1 MVAAGEPSS
10 QPPVISFTPAAVE
23 KLTEVAASHGRP
35 LAGFR
40 LQIVAR
46 VEGQFQHVLSLLPE
60 GVQAAGDVQVEAQGL
75 RVFMDP
81 RSAPYL
87 DGVQIDYHYRGPE
100 VSGLMYL
107 NPNPLWYDEREL
119 QIQDIFD
126 NEINPAIAS
135 HGGFV
140 TLLGVA
146 GATAYVQ
153 LGGGCQGCGLAD
165 VTLKQGIERTIL
177 EEVEGIERVVDET
190 DHDAGQNPY
199 HQPAKK

>member
-1 MVAAGEPSS
+1 MVTPANPPD
-10 QPPVISFTPAAVE
+10 QPPAISFTPGAVE
-23 KLTEVAASHGRP
+23 KLREVAASQDRP

-40 LQIVAR
+40 LQIVGR
-46 VEGQFQHVLSLLPE
+46 LSGEFQHVLSLLAEGAQTPE
-60 GVQAAGDVQVEAQGL
+60 DVRTEAQGL

-87 DGVQIDYHYRGPE
+87 RGVQIDYQYRGPD
-100 VSGLMYL
+100 VSGLAYL
-107 NPNPLWYDEREL
+107 NPNPLWLDEREL

-126 NEINPAIAS
+126 NSINPAIAA

-140 TLLGVA
+140 TLLGVT
-146 GATAYVQ
+146 GTTAYVQ
-153 LGGGCQGCGLAD
+153 LGGGCQGCGMAD
-165 VTLKQGIERTIL
+165 VTLKQGIEATIL

-190 DHDAGQNPY
+190 DHDAGQNPF

>member
-1 MVAAGEPSS
+1 MVASMDPSG
-10 QPPVISFTPAAVE
+10 QPPAISFTPGAVA
-23 KLTEVAASHGRP
+23 KLREVAGSQGRP

-40 LQIVAR
+40 LQIVGR
-46 VEGQFQHVLSLLPE
+46 LGGEFQHVLSLLAE
-60 GVQAAGDVQVEAQGL
+60 GAQTAEDVRVEAQGL

-87 DGVQIDYHYRGPE
+87 HGVQIDYQYRGPD
-100 VSGLMYL
+100 VSGLAYL
-107 NPNPLWYDEREL
+107 NPNPLWLDEREV

-140 TLLGVA
+140 TLLGVT
-146 GATAYVQ
+146 GTTAYVQ
-153 LGGGCQGCGLAD
+153 LGGGCQGCGMAD
-165 VTLKQGIERTIL
+165 VTLKQGIEATIL

>member
-1 MVAAGEPSS
+1 MADSVDPHG
-10 QPPVISFTPAAVE
+10 QPPAISFTPGAVA
-23 KLTEVAASHGRP
+23 KLGEVAASYGRP

-40 LQIVAR
+40 LQIVGR
-46 VEGQFQHVLSLLPE
+46 LGGEFQHVLSLLAE
-60 GVQAAGDVQVEAQGL
+60 GAQTADDVRAEAHGL
-75 RVFMDP
+75 SVFMDP

-87 DGVQIDYHYRGPE
+87 HGVQIDYQYRGPD
-100 VSGLMYL
+100 VSGLAYL
-107 NPNPLWYDEREL
+107 NPNPLWLDEREV

-126 NEINPAIAS
+126 NSINPAIAS

-140 TLLGVA
+140 TLLGVT
-146 GATAYVQ
+146 GTTAYVQ
-153 LGGGCQGCGLAD
+153 LGGGCQGCGMAD
-165 VTLKQGIERTIL
+165 VTLKQGIEATIL

>member
-1 MVAAGEPSS
+1 MVAAGETHG
-10 QPPVISFTPAAVE
+10 QPPAISFTPAAVE

-40 LQIVAR
+40 LQIVGR
-46 VEGQFQHVLSLLPE
+46 HDGQFEHVLSLLPE
-60 GVQAAGDVQVEAQGL
+60 GAQAADDLAAEAQGL
-75 RVFMDP
+75 RVFMD
-81 RSAPYL
+81 RHSAAYL
-87 DGVQIDYHYRGPE
+87 DGVQVDYQYRGPD
-100 VSGLMYL
+100 VSGLGYL
-107 NPNPLWYDEREL
+107 NPNPLWHDEREL

-135 HGGFV
+135 HGGWV
-140 TLLGVA
+140 TLLGVE
-146 GATAYVQ
+146 GTTAYVQ

-165 VTLKQGIERTIL
+165 VTLKQGIEATIL

-199 HQPAKK
+199 HQPSKK